1 MSFNVDIKEEM
12 VEMKEDIK
20 RLQSESLAYE
30 MLKDS
35 VKASKRK
42 DGIIVLLIVLLTC
55 SVVYTIYLL
64 NDIIVIET
72 NETSEIV
79 ENESYDINQTSGDGG
94 NNNFINGSN
103 NEVHN

>member
-20 RLQSESLAYE
+20 KLQSESLAYE

-55 SVVYTIYLL
+55 SFVYTIYLL
-64 NDIIVIET
+64 HDIGYEEVVEET
-72 NETSEIV
+72 TEYNQDIDNSG
-79 ENESYDINQTSGDGG
+79 DINNSNIVNGGD
-94 NNNFINGSN
+94 ING
-103 NEVHN
+103 